1 MDSEQ
6 EVLGRGEQEVD
17 MNWIHQR
24 EKKYPRNRHHYKT
37 GKRQNYANM
46 RRWGG
51 GRCGRGSAQGKT
63 EAFTTRSLTVHPD
76 CECQPSYRPS
86 VTFLKME
93 MAQ

>member
-51 GRCGRGSAQGKT
+51 EVREGFSTGKN
-63 EAFTTRSLTVHPD
+63 RSIYYTFINS
-76 CECQPSYRPS
+76 PS
-86 VTFLKME
+86 
-93 MAQ
+93 

>member
-51 GRCGRGSAQGKT
+51 GAGGVQHREKQKH
-63 EAFTTRSLTVHPD
+63 LLHVH
-76 CECQPSYRPS
+76 
-86 VTFLKME
+86 
-93 MAQ
+93 

>member
-46 RRWGG
+46 RRWRGG
-51 GRCGRGSAQGKT
+51 GAGGVQHREKQKH
-63 EAFTTRSLTVHPD
+63 LLHVH
-76 CECQPSYRPS
+76 
-86 VTFLKME
+86 
-93 MAQ
+93 